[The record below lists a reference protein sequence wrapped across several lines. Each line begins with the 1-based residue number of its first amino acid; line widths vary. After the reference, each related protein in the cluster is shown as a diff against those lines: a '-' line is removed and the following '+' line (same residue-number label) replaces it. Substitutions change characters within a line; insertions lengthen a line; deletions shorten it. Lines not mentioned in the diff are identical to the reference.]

1 MCDVQRWIENHTSSG
16 LLSWADQLT
25 AARRFGVSVACIE
38 AICLKRG
45 ILPTRYQRNG
55 AMFSCRDQLC
65 LFTSHVAVVGCGGLG
80 GYVVEELARLGVGH
94 ITVIDPDVFEEHN
107 LNRQLFSS
115 TAVLGCDKVTVAAER
130 IALVNPAVV
139 VTPQVKAFSADNGI
153 GLLAGAQVVVDALD
167 SIETRLAL
175 AKVCHELEVPLVHGA
190 IGGFYGHVTSQMPEE
205 QHVEQIYQTS
215 SKVGIEK
222 KLGNPSFTPAII
234 ASLQVAEV
242 CKLLLNRGTPLSTR
256 MLMVDLLEME
266 FCEIPFDQDGRG

>member
-1 MCDVQRWIENHTSSG
+1 MCDVQRWIENHTTSG
-16 LLSWADQLT
+16 LLNWADQLI
-25 AARRFGVSVACIE
+25 AAQRFGVSVACIE

-55 AMFSCRDQLC
+55 SMFSCLDQLC

-167 SIETRLAL
+167 TIETRLAL
-175 AKVCHELEVPLVHGA
+175 AKVCHKLEVPLVHGA

-205 QHVEQIYQTS
+205 KHVEQMYQTS
-215 SKVGIEK
+215 SKVGIET
-222 KLGNPSFTPAII
+222 KL
-234 ASLQVAEV
+234 
-242 CKLLLNRGTPLSTR
+242 GTPLFYPGHHCFIASCRSLQTSAQSR
-256 MLMVDLLEME
+256 HAIIHTDA
-266 FCEIPFDQDGRG
+266 DGGSFGNGIL